1 MYRMGGSNFKPRTL
15 GLHSL
20 QSYIYINKKTVMTK
34 TQFRKFINKSVFEHV
49 SKNYPDFE
57 IDDNEGGG
65 RVYFIDTTSD
75 RPGDDS
81 IMYERST
88 HTMCTLNWSNERIKG
103 IERELETWINNL
115 IQQHQ

>member
-1 MYRMGGSNFKPRTL
+1 
-15 GLHSL
+15 
-20 QSYIYINKKTVMTK
+20 MTK

-81 IMYERST
+81 IEYVRST

-103 IERELETWINNL
+103 IERELEIWINNL
-115 IQQHQ
+115 IQQHQQDYIANVFIFN